1 MQLFGRVLAGALIV
15 ASVAGASA
23 PVTHLQYPVTKR
35 VPVTTSYFQ
44 TTETDPYRWLE
55 NSSDPDVITWAN
67 QQTKLAFTYLSTAP
81 NYAAIAARVAE
92 LSRTGTTRRSLV
104 IRGSHFIY
112 ERQTPPEAQPEVVVR
127 NGIDVTERVL
137 FDPQQNLVG
146 NVEPQVDEFVPS
158 NDGSKVAVVTEL
170 PGSDDQTI
178 HLVDTSTGKLLPE
191 SISHVGGGESPVAIA
206 WDGDDKGFLHTQ
218 WPLASDGSY
227 RTTGM
232 LVYHHVLGSESYT
245 DTYAFGRGL
254 PENAQIHLASS
265 IDGNVAEIGVAA
277 GDGVPETIY
286 LRRGDAPFVAVATP
300 DAGIGSSQ
308 DPGGAFV
315 GDAFYAIAHKRESR
329 GEVVALLPG
338 GFFAT
343 AKIAVPA
350 SYYVIKSV
358 IPVAGGFITSDLDAG
373 DGKARLFDRT
383 GKQINSLPIPAFANI
398 TTLTGDP
405 SGGPIVAGYET
416 YTTRDEWLSYDPE
429 SNVMQESGIGD
440 TGTGDFS
447 NVVAERVFVPSQDG
461 RAKIPLE
468 LVHEKDVKLDGT
480 APTMLNAYGAYGSIT
495 SPHFIGPGLAWLE
508 RGGVLA
514 YAKVRGGGE
523 YGESWHQA
531 ARLGT
536 KTVSSDDLASCAM
549 WLAKNGY
556 ADADHLG
563 IMGGSAGG
571 FLMGLAL
578 TRNPELYR
586 AVLAQ
591 VGIYDLL
598 RFELTPTGLY
608 NTPEFGTV
616 KDPDQFAW
624 MYKESPYQN
633 VHPGTPYP
641 AVLMT
646 TGANDARV
654 DPYNSRKMVAELQ
667 ADSSSANPILLI
679 QQPAPEHAVD
689 PSYEQRVENST
700 IVYTFFDSQLR

>member
-1 MQLFGRVLAGALIV
+1 MQLFSRVLSGALIV
-15 ASVAGASA
+15 ASLDGAAA

-44 TTETDPYRWLE
+44 TTSTDPYRWLE
-55 NSSDPDVITWAN
+55 NASDPDVVSWAN
-67 QQTKLAFTYLSTAP
+67 DQTKLAFNFLATAP
-81 NYAAIAARVAE
+81 DFAAIQARVAE

-112 ERQTPPEAQPEVVVR
+112 ERQTPPEAQAQVVVR

-137 FDPQQNLVG
+137 FDPAKNLVG
-146 NVEPQVDEFVPS
+146 DVEPSVEEFISS
-158 NDGSKVAVVTEL
+158 NDGSKVAVATEQS
-170 PGSDDQTI
+170 GSEDETI
-178 HLVDTSTGKLLPE
+178 HVIDTSTGTMLADTLA
-191 SISHVGGGESPVAIA
+191 HVGGGESPVAIA

-218 WPLASDGSY
+218 WPQFADGTYAKS
-227 RTTGM
+227 GM
-232 LVYHHVLGSESYT
+232 LIYHHVLGTDPAT
-245 DTYAFGRGL
+245 DTYVFGRGL
-254 PENAQIHLASS
+254 TANAEYHIADS
-265 IDGNVAEIGVAA
+265 IDGNVTEIAVAA
-277 GDGVPETIY
+277 GDGVASSIY
-286 LRRGDAPFVAVATP
+286 LRRGDASFVAVATP

-308 DPGGAFV
+308 DAGGAFV
-315 GDAFYAIAHKRESR
+315 GDAFYAIARKRESR

-338 GFFAT
+338 GSFPT

-429 SNVMQESGIGD
+429 SNIMQESGIGD
-440 TGTGDFS
+440 TGPGDFS
-447 NVVAERVFVPSQDG
+447 NVIAERVFVPSQDG

-480 APTMLNAYGAYGSIT
+480 APTMLTAYGAYGSIT
-495 SPHFIGPGLAWLE
+495 SPHFIGSGLSWLE

-523 YGESWHQA
+523 YGEQWHQA
-531 ARLGT
+531 ARLAT
-536 KTVSSDDLASCAM
+536 KTVSSDDLASCAT
-549 WLAKNGY
+549 WLGKNGY
-556 ADADHLG
+556 GDAQHLG
-563 IMGGSAGG
+563 IIGGSAGG

-598 RFELTPTGLY
+598 RYELTPNGVY

-616 KDPDQFAW
+616 KDPDQFAF
-624 MYKESPYQN
+624 MFKQSPYQN

-646 TGANDARV
+646 TGANDPRV

-667 ADSSSANPILLI
+667 ADSSSANPVLLI
-679 QQPAPEHAVD
+679 QQPDQGHGLDRTFA
-689 PSYEQRVENST
+689 QRVENAT

>member
-1 MQLFGRVLAGALIV
+1 MLLPNRLFAGAVIV
-15 ASVAGASA
+15 ATLAAAAA

-55 NSSDPDVITWAN
+55 DASDPDVVTWAN
-67 QQTKLAFTYLSTAP
+67 EQTKLAFNYLSTSP
-81 NYAAIAARVAE
+81 DFAAISARVAE

-112 ERQTPPEAQPEVVVR
+112 ERQTPPEEQPQVVVR

-137 FDPQQNLVG
+137 FDPAQNLVG
-146 NVEPQVDEFVPS
+146 NVEPAIEEFFPS
-158 NDGSKVAVVTEL
+158 NDGSKVAVVTAL
-170 PGSDDQTI
+170 PGTDDDTI
-178 HLVDTSTGKLLPE
+178 HIVDTATGTLLPE
-191 SISHVGGGESPVAIA
+191 TISHVGGGESPVALT
-206 WDGDDKGFLHTQ
+206 WDGDDRGFLHTQ
-218 WPLASDGSY
+218 WPQAPDGSY
-227 RTTGM
+227 KTTGM
-232 LVYHHVLGSESYT
+232 LVYHHVLGSEGYA

-254 PENAQIHLASS
+254 PQNAVYHLASS
-265 IDGNVAEIGVAA
+265 IDGNVTEIGVAA
-277 GDGVPETIY
+277 GDGVAQTIY
-286 LRRGDAPFVAVATP
+286 LRRSDAPFVAVATP
-300 DAGIGSSQ
+300 DAEIGSSQ

-383 GKQINSLPIPAFANI
+383 GKQIYSLPIPAFANI

-440 TGTGDFS
+440 TGPGDFS

-468 LVHEKDVKLDGT
+468 IVHEKDIKLDGT
-480 APTMLNAYGAYGSIT
+480 APTMLTAYGAYGSIT
-495 SPHFIGPGLAWLE
+495 SPHFIGSGLAWLE

-531 ARLGT
+531 ARLAT

-549 WLAKNGY
+549 WLGKNGY
-556 ADADHLG
+556 ADSQHLG
-563 IMGGSAGG
+563 IIGGSAGG

-598 RFELTPTGLY
+598 RFELTPTGVY

-624 MYKESPYQN
+624 MYRESPYQN
-633 VHPGTPYP
+633 VRPGTAYP

-646 TGANDARV
+646 TGANDQRV

-667 ADSSSANPILLI
+667 ADSSSANPVLLI
-679 QQPAPEHAVD
+679 QQPDEGHGADRTYA
-689 PSYEQRVENST
+689 QRVENAT
-700 IVYTFFDSQLR
+700 IVYTFFDSQLK